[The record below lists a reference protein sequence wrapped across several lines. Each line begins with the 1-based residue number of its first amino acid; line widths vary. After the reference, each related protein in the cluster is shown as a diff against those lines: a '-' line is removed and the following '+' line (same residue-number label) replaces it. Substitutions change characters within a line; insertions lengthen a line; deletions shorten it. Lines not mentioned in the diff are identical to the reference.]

1 MFNFKKKKI
10 CLEDTFAAGRKFLSH
25 VKESSRAAFST
36 ATLVI
41 NVLPWDPA
49 HHPSADGVFEGGPKQ
64 PSMEYKSTQA
74 SSITRP
80 SNSPAARA

>member
-10 CLEDTFAAGRKFLSH
+10 SLEDTFAAGRKFLSH

-49 HHPSADGVFEGGPKQ
+49 HHPSGEGV
-64 PSMEYKSTQA
+64 PSHFSPSSSFSRKCST
-74 SSITRP
+74 SFRRRLWS
-80 SNSPAARA
+80 